1 MRISKIILDDYRGV
15 AHSEVELGD
24 GVTVV
29 SGPNEV
35 GKSSIAEALR
45 LLRRYPASSAAQPV
59 KAVQPVGRDV
69 GPQVTIELQSGGYDL
84 QFRKRW
90 LVRPLT
96 ELRVSGASHEQL
108 SGREADERFHS
119 ILTETLDT
127 ALLDALDVDQGES
140 LDQPQLATLSSL
152 QAALS
157 ADSDIDATDISGDH
171 DELISR
177 IEAEYERYFTPKGR
191 YKKTV
196 NDVDHEVEQLE
207 QTVADLRERS
217 QRMDALVDQHASQRS
232 LLGQIVAQEHEAK
245 ADVERLSEA
254 AEGLRELRQAAETT
268 EREWAQADEVLTAAR
283 ERFSD
288 REAAAKEVDKASD
301 AAKYAEDQI
310 VEQQQKA
317 ADAEQELAE
326 AQHNLSEAEQA
337 LEAAR
342 AQAQSTAALA
352 QHARSA
358 RDLRDAEDR
367 LERAEHAE
375 AQRTAANGVLSA
387 NTVTE
392 KRVRRLRELHTEV
405 RVAERARDAA
415 AAQLQVRQLGDVA
428 VTINDET
435 ITPESEASQA
445 LAVRE
450 PMHVVVEGIVSVEVR
465 PAATSSELDTAVQQ
479 AQQAFRKALDKD
491 GVTSIEQA
499 QQIAD
504 LRATAEQDLRAA
516 ESELKA
522 ALGPADDD
530 DDAQAGL
537 DAQLE
542 RLRLRAAQLRTQL
555 EAQQSVAESA
565 SGASST
571 ASIDELERAAA
582 EAAERV
588 LSAEQAEKKAR
599 GHHDR
604 LRDTRDEHRTA
615 LVRAEEVARAA
626 ISDRDRLRER
636 LEQARG
642 EVTDEA
648 LGSAVTSAEARLKEA
663 DQSRAQAARALE
675 DAHAERIELEL
686 DNARQI
692 VEDRARDL
700 AQARDRLGTLQG
712 EINAYADEGI
722 YDRLEQAEAEL
733 DSSREH
739 LDRLHRAAAAAKL
752 LHDTF
757 TRYRDDAQ
765 ARYAAPFRERI
776 ERLAELVFG
785 SEVQVE
791 VSADLQIVSRTLHGA
806 TVPFESLSGG
816 AREQLALL
824 GRLACAQLVSADG
837 GAPLILDDAL
847 GFADPE
853 RLRALNLV
861 LSRVGRDAQV
871 VVLTCQPERFSHI
884 GGAAMQPLLSR

>member
-69 GPQVTIELQSGGYDL
+69 GPQVTIELHSGGYDL

-96 ELRVSGASHEQL
+96 ELRVSGARHEQL
-108 SGREADERFHS
+108 SGREADERFRS

-127 ALLDALDVDQGES
+127 VLLDALDVDQGES

-177 IEAEYERYFTPKGR
+177 IQAEYERYFTPKGR

-207 QTVADLRERS
+207 QAVADLRERS

-268 EREWAQADEVLTAAR
+268 EREWAQADEALTAAR

-288 REAAAKEVDKASD
+288 REAAAKEVDKASG
-301 AAKYAEDQI
+301 AAKHAEDQI
-310 VEQQQKA
+310 VEQQQKT
-317 ADAEQELAE
+317 ADAEQKLAE

-337 LEAAR
+337 LETAR

-435 ITPESEASQA
+435 ITPEGEASQA

-479 AQQAFRKALDKD
+479 AQHAFRKALDKD

-499 QQIAD
+499 QEIAD

-522 ALGPADDD
+522 ALGPADD

-555 EAQQSVAESA
+555 EAQQGVAESA

-571 ASIDELERAAA
+571 ASIHELEHAAA

-599 GHHDR
+599 RHHDR

-733 DSSREH
+733 DSSREQ
-739 LDRLHRAAAAAKL
+739 LERLHRAAAAAKL

-791 VSADLQIVSRTLHGA
+791 VSADLQIISRTLHGA

-884 GGAAMQPLLSR
+884 GGAAMQPLLLS